1 MNMTNGVNAMIYHKT
16 LNFSIIRSKEH
27 SVGSLINHMQVD
39 SIKLTYLS
47 QILAD
52 VIIFPLQM
60 LVGLFIMYKLVGIAF
75 LPGICIIIVMG
86 IINYFLGKLFFG

>member
-39 SIKLTYLS
+39 SMKLSYLS
-47 QILAD
+47 QIISG
-52 VIIFPLQM
+52 VIIFPLQ
-60 LVGLFIMYKLVGIAF
+60 LIFGLCIMYSLVGIAF
-75 LPGICIIIVMG
+75 LPGIGIITVMG
-86 IINYFLGKLFFG
+86 IVNYFLGKRFFG